1 MAYKIIDIEG
11 IGDVY
16 AAKLNEAGVKTTDD
30 LLDNCATRA
39 GRRKVAEATG
49 ISEKLILKWTNHAD
63 LFRIKGVAGQ
73 FAELLEAAGVD
84 TIKEFRHRV
93 PGNLAA
99 KMEEVNAQKNLV
111 NRVPSVKE
119 IEKMVA
125 QAKEMEPRVEY

>member
-16 AAKLNEAGVKTTDD
+16 AAKLNEAGGRTTDD
-30 LLDNCATRA
+30 LLEKCATRT
-39 GRRKVAEATG
+39 GRKKMAEATG
-49 ISEKLILKWTNHAD
+49 ISEKLILRWTNHAD
-63 LFRIKGVAGQ
+63 LFRINGVAGQ
-73 FAELLEAAGVD
+73 FSELLEAAGVD

-93 PGNLAA
+93 PANLHA

-111 NRVPSVKE
+111 NRIPSVKE

-125 QAKEMEPRVEY
+125 QAKEMEPKVEY

>member
-30 LLDNCATRA
+30 LLDNCATRS

-93 PGNLAA
+93 PANLAA